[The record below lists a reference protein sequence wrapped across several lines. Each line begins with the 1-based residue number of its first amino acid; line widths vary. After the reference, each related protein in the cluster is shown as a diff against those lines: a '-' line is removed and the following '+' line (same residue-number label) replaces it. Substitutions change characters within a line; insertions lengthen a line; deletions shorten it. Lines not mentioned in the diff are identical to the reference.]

1 MTVRIN
7 LLPHREQ
14 KRAARQR
21 QFIVLAGLVLGLGAA
36 IALTGHTFMAT
47 KIGGQE
53 SRNAFLRNEIAK
65 LDKEI
70 EQINE
75 LKEKT
80 QALLER
86 KKVVESLQADRSM
99 VVHLLDDLVRR
110 LPPGVYLKTIDRKGP
125 TVKLVGYAQS
135 NARVAS
141 LMRSLDE
148 SEWIEVPTLIETKAI
163 VLNNLRISEFTLNI
177 KLVSPRP
184 AGEADKKPDEKPAAK
199 KPAAKPSKT
208 KDKKA

>member
-14 KRAARQR
+14 KRVARQR
-21 QFIVLAGLVLGLGAA
+21 QLGILAGLALGLGAA
-36 IALTGHTFMAT
+36 VAVAGHTVMVA
-47 KIGGQE
+47 KISNQE
-53 SRNAFLRNEIAK
+53 GRNAFLNAEISK

-70 EQINE
+70 EEINS

-86 KKVVESLQADRSM
+86 KKVVESLQSDRSL
-99 VVHLLDDLVRR
+99 VVHLLDELVRR
-110 LPPGVYLKTIDRKGP
+110 LPDGVYLKSIDRKGGS
-125 TVKLVGYAQS
+125 VKLAGYAQS

-141 LMRSLDE
+141 LMRNLDD
-148 SEWIEVPTLIETKAI
+148 SPWLDAPALVETKAI
-163 VLNNLRISEFTLNI
+163 MLNNVRVSEFSLDV
-177 KLVSPRP
+177 KLTPPKSP
-184 AGEADKKPDEKPAAK
+184 EVADKKSADKSQTQ
-199 KPAAKPSKT
+199 PSNT

>member
-21 QFIVLAGLVLGLGAA
+21 QFISLAGVALGFGAI
-36 IALTGHTFMAT
+36 IAVAGHTVIAA
-47 KIGGQE
+47 KIDNQGE
-53 SRNAFLRNEIAK
+53 RNGFLTAEIAK
-65 LDKEI
+65 LDKQIEEI
-70 EQINE
+70 NA

-80 QALLER
+80 QALLDR

-99 VVHLLDDLVRR
+99 VVHLLDQLVRE
-110 LPPGVYLKTIDRKGP
+110 LPDGVYLKSIDRKGN

-141 LMRSLDE
+141 LMRSLDDSPWME
-148 SEWIEVPTLIETKAI
+148 APALIETKA
-163 VLNNLRISEFTLNI
+163 VMQNNLRVSEFTLDI
-177 KLVSPRP
+177 KLTSPK
-184 AGEADKKPDEKPAAK
+184 AIEGKDNKASSNTADRTA
-199 KPAAKPSKT
+199 PSSNS

>member
-21 QFIVLAGLVLGLGAA
+21 QFIILSGLVLGLGAI
-36 IALTGHTFMAT
+36 IAVAGHTVIAA
-47 KIGGQE
+47 KIDNQGA
-53 SRNAFLRNEIAK
+53 RNGFLSAEITK
-65 LDKEI
+65 LDKQIEEI
-70 EQINE
+70 NA

-99 VVHLLDDLVRR
+99 VVHLLDQLVRE
-110 LPPGVYLKTIDRKGP
+110 LPDGVYLKSIDRKGN

-141 LMRSLDE
+141 LMRSLDDSPWLE
-148 SEWIEVPTLIETKAI
+148 APALIETKA
-163 VLNNLRISEFTLNI
+163 VVQNSLRVSEFSLNI
-177 KLVSPRP
+177 KLTPP
-184 AGEADKKPDEKPAAK
+184 KAPEGKD
-199 KPAAKPSKT
+199 SKT
-208 KDKKA
+208 GSNPADPKAATSSNSKDKKA

>member
-21 QFIVLAGLVLGLGAA
+21 QFFMLAGLVLGVGAA
-36 IALTGHTFMAT
+36 VAMAGHTFIGA
-47 KIGGQE
+47 KISNQE
-53 SRNAFLRNEIAK
+53 GRNAFLTTEISK

-70 EQINE
+70 EEINA

-99 VVHLLDDLVRR
+99 VVHLLDELVRK
-110 LPPGVYLKTIDRKGP
+110 LPDGVYLKSIDRKGAS
-125 TVKLVGYAQS
+125 VKLAGYAQS

-141 LMRSLDE
+141 FMRSLDD
-148 SEWIEVPTLIETKAI
+148 SPWLDAPALVETKAI
-163 VLNNLRISEFTLNI
+163 MLNNVRVSEFSLEV
-177 KLVSPRP
+177 KLTSPKP
-184 AGEADKKPDEKPAAK
+184 LEGDDKKAASKSQFQPAN
-199 KPAAKPSKT
+199 T